1 METSDNHSIGYC
13 MIGYLCAYLRYYH
26 PYEFIT
32 AYLNN
37 ANGEDD
43 VKSGNELAQ
52 IYGIRIVPPRFGS
65 SKDKYLFDKEQR
77 FISKGISS
85 VKYMN
90 SVVANALYDLANG
103 DKPKT
108 FMELLQ
114 RLSSETSLDTRQR
127 DILIRID
134 YFSEY
139 GNAKELLRM
148 VELFSFFKNG
158 AVKKIQKD
166 KLNPEMAEIVSKYAT
181 DVGKN
186 GTVMKT
192 YTITD
197 MDGLLRK
204 LEDVVRSFQLEDFD
218 YKSKMQDQ
226 LENLGYIDLT
236 TDKEEDRRKLIIME
250 VFPLKSKKDNAVWG
264 YALTTRS
271 IGSGKTARLTVKAST
286 FDRKPVRRFD
296 VLCVHRDGLWKNKS
310 GFWYLDGYDL
320 IA

>member
-1 METSDNHSIGYC
+1 

-37 ANGEDD
+37 ANGEED

-52 IYGIRIVPPRFGS
+52 LYGIRIVPPRFGS
-65 SKDKYLFDKEQR
+65 SKDKYLFNKEQQ

-90 SVVANALYDLANG
+90 SSVANALYDLANTG
-103 DKPKT
+103 KPKT

-114 RLSSETSLDTRQR
+114 KLSSDTGIDTRQR

-148 VELFSFFKNG
+148 VDLFSFFKNG
-158 AVKKIQKD
+158 TVKKIAKD
-166 KLNPEMAEIVSKYAT
+166 KLNQEMTEIVSRYAT
-181 DVGKN
+181 DEGKN
-186 GTVMKT
+186 GAIMKT

-197 MDGLLRK
+197 MPGLLND
-204 LEDVVRSFQLEDFD
+204 LEGVVRNLHLEDFD
-218 YKSKMQDQ
+218 LKSKMQDQ
-226 LENLGYIDLT
+226 LESLGYIDLT
-236 TDKEEDRRKLIIME
+236 TGKEADRRKLIIMD
-250 VFPLKSKKDNAVWG
+250 VFPMKSKRDGAVWG

-271 IGSGKTARLTVKAST
+271 IGSGKMSRLTVREST
-286 FDRKPVRRFD
+286 FKKKPIKRFD
-296 VLCVHRDGLWKNKS
+296 VILVEKGGVYKNKA
-310 GFWYLDGYDL
+310 GFWYLDGYNL
-320 IA
+320 VA